1 MCLLSYLVYTP
12 FLFLN
17 SSEEA
22 KHNDDIVNIL
32 DDYYEMQVLLIV
44 KYFLYSQRLFRNS

>member
-1 MCLLSYLVYTP
+1 MIWLSFIVYTP

-22 KHNDDIVNIL
+22 KHTNDIVDVL

-44 KYFLYSQRLFRNS
+44 